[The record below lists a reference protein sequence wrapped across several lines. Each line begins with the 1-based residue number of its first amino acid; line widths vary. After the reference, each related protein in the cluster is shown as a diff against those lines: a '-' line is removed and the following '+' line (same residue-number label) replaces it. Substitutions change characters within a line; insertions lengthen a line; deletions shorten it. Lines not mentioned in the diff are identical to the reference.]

1 MKASGRLS
9 IGAMRSWFRQC
20 RATVKDPTCA
30 EATLKQ
36 AEAFEERVEKSVA
49 DFRELAQM
57 EAQARNNAWKVVEE
71 RIQENSVQRA

>member
-1 MKASGRLS
+1 M
-9 IGAMRSWFRQC
+9 
-20 RATVKDPTCA
+20 
-30 EATLKQ
+30 KQ